1 MTNDL
6 LHSFKED
13 LTKRTLPG
21 FMAGTPSP
29 PRVILAADLDGNS
42 EALTLI
48 EGDGDPPL
56 YRVEYTE
63 EGSKI
68 KDISVFPKDAIAKE
82 FDICENGSA
91 TSYWFVVWDEKP
103 IIPAAAESAE

>member
-1 MTNDL
+1 MTNEL

-13 LTKRTLPG
+13 LLKRPLPG

-29 PRVILAADLDGNS
+29 PRVILAKDLDGNN

-56 YRVEYTE
+56 YRVEYTK
-63 EGSKI
+63 EGTKI
-68 KDISVFPKDAIAKE
+68 TDISVFPEDGIAKE
-82 FDICENGSA
+82 FDVCENGSP
-91 TSYWFVVWDEKP
+91 TSYYFVVWNEEP
-103 IIPAAAESAE
+103 LIP